1 MTRAASR
8 HLRRDGCLKEVNMS
22 SLRARLCSQYFL
34 QRYIPRVANVHDEVH
49 HLIDGDGSIL
59 VGISQPKD
67 GGRYTSIAEDLVK
80 GLGADGVILTDEVGY
95 GLE

>member
-1 MTRAASR
+1 M
-8 HLRRDGCLKEVNMS
+8 
-22 SLRARLCSQYFL
+22 
-34 QRYIPRVANVHDEVH
+34 HDEVH

>member
-22 SLRARLCSQYFL
+22 SLRAILL
-34 QRYIPRVANVHDEVH
+34 KWYIPRVANVHDEVH
-49 HLIDGDGSIL
+49 HLVDGDGSIL